1 MKEIMFNVSDL
12 LHEVPY
18 ADDQCVDRL
27 IGSLKKRNGIKH
39 VRFDTAEASD
49 PQLCISFDEAIISAS
64 HIEHIA
70 TETAGKLDDTFGH
83 LWIKMREVRDR
94 NHRQAVT
101 SLLKNFKGVKMVSI
115 VSTGWIFLEFNR
127 YITQEAV
134 LLELIEK
141 MDLVV

>member
-1 MKEIMFNVSDL
+1 MNTLVLNISDL
-12 LHEVPY
+12 LHEVPN

-27 IGSLKKRNGIKH
+27 IGSLEKRNGIKQ
-39 VRFDTAEASD
+39 VRLDIEAPS
-49 PQLCISFDEAIISAS
+49 PQLCIYFDEAIISAS
-64 HIEHIA
+64 QIKHIA
-70 TETAGKLDDTFGH
+70 TQTAGKLDDTFGH
-83 LWIKMREVRDR
+83 LWIKMREVRNR

-101 SLLKNFKGVKMVSI
+101 VLLKNFKGVMTVSV

-141 MDLVV
+141 MDLVI